1 MFDTGF
7 EFTEA
12 GRAGVGSDEP
22 KKSRPKR
29 ESPCFVDFSGV
40 KALFR
45 GGFLLPGGA
54 VVDLGGSMG
63 VRSSKRS
70 IFCCC
75 FGGSCCGAGGDVCR
89 LSNFC

>member
-1 MFDTGF
+1 MLFDTGF

-40 KALFR
+40 GVLFR
-45 GGFLLPGGA
+45 GWFLLPGGA
-54 VVDLGGSMG
+54 VVDLGGSTG
-63 VRSSKRS
+63 ARSKRL
-70 IFCCC
+70 ILCCC
-75 FGGSCCGAGGDVCR
+75 LGGGAVGDICR